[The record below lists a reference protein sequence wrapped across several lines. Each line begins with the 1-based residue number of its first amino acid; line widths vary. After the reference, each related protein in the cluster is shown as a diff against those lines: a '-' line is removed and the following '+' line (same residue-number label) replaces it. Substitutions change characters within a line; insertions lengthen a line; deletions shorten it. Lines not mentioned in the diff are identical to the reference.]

1 MLIWSLITIDLT
13 WKNKPLWFFPTE
25 TFPCRREQRRRAN
38 QFTQTVIATT
48 QSTRSPTEWQLSGLN
63 FPPRHSFRWQ
73 HLSSS
78 YTAALH
84 PACLSDCPRALKVSK
99 ANSTW
104 ALNYLINLGWQGR
117 LKPLCDP
124 QAPHTDISHWTRGCN
139 PVRFFETLKCLTRFI
154 PNPQLYLYRSLPD
167 LYYYYFLFKSSLIG
181 LLLNYHHVKCL
192 AMVESRVKVGFRH
205 ITPNVGAKPG

>member
-1 MLIWSLITIDLT
+1 MKKQTAVIFLDWNLPLLSGTAAACQPVYTNCHRDDSIEST
-13 WKNKPLWFFPTE
+13 W
-25 TFPCRREQRRRAN
+25 
-38 QFTQTVIATT
+38 
-48 QSTRSPTEWQLSGLN
+48 SPTERQLSGLT
-63 FPPRHSFRWQ
+63 FPSRHSLRWQ

-84 PACLSDCPRALKVSK
+84 PACLSDCPRALKVST

-124 QAPHTDISHWTRGCN
+124 QAPHTDISHWTRGRN
-139 PVRFFETLKCLTRFI
+139 PVCFFETLKCLTRFI

-167 LYYYYFLFKSSLIG
+167 LYYFFFQNQSNWLT
-181 LLLNYHHVKCL
+181 
-192 AMVESRVKVGFRH
+192 VELTSHKVLGDGGESCESGF
-205 ITPNVGAKPG
+205 